1 MVLGILLASTTGYL
15 LSNVLLRG
23 GTEEHTC
30 PICLDSIP
38 DDDTTITLKCNPEHK
53 FDKECLYQFITTPI
67 TYDNTAYNPHDEEHM
82 EGELSSEEQCRLREQ
97 AREHFRRCLKREQ
110 GDFSTDEPD
119 SEPGSSKR
127 HKGGVAGV
135 IGGHK
140 PLTNPRCPNCKVFL
154 TKDDLEHLRP
164 YVSDTNIEELDDIIR
179 ELSCPRHLPEDS
191 QEDEFLNFLG
201 DHNENEL
208 RRLLTVVNDE
218 VPMFTIDD
226 EGTKVSPFH
235 MIAMY
240 ADEDT
245 WPIMKPLLEDLINNI
260 HNKDN
265 LDVVN
270 IDPGE
275 TYSHPL
281 LDIIDNEINRRC
293 AANIANTHW
302 AGNIDVLKFFCDKLP
317 IDYDE
322 IVNEYGNV
330 LHNIALIV
338 NDESAEFVKYILD
351 KLEANYLKDSFLVQK
366 NNENYTPYE
375 LFIRVSSDKNIPNL
389 HEIWKQHNYIN
400 DLNLTS

>member
-1 MVLGILLASTTGYL
+1 MVFGILLVSTTGYL

-23 GTEEHTC
+23 GNETC
-30 PICLDSIP
+30 SICLDTISN
-38 DDDTTITLKCNPEHK
+38 DSCITLKSCGHR
-53 FDKECLYQFITTPI
+53 FDKECLYQFITTDI

-110 GDFSTDEPD
+110 GDLSTEEPD
-119 SEPGSSKR
+119 SEPSNKR
-127 HKGGVAGV
+127 HKGGIIGAIGI

-154 TKDDLEHLRP
+154 IKDDLNNLKP
-164 YVSDTNIEELDDIIR
+164 YTSDTNIEELDDIIR
-179 ELSCPRHLPEDS
+179 DISCPRHLPIDS

-245 WPIMKPLLEDLINNI
+245 WPIMKPLLEDLISNI

-293 AANIANTHW
+293 ASNIANTHW
-302 AGNIDVLKFFCDKLP
+302 AGNIDVLKFFCNKLP

-338 NDESAEFVKYILD
+338 NDDSAEFVKYILD
-351 KLEANYLKDSFLVQK
+351 KLEANHLKDSFLVQK
-366 NNENYTPYE
+366 NDDNYTPYE

-389 HEIWKQHNYIN
+389 REIWKQHNYIN
-400 DLNLTS
+400 DLDLTY